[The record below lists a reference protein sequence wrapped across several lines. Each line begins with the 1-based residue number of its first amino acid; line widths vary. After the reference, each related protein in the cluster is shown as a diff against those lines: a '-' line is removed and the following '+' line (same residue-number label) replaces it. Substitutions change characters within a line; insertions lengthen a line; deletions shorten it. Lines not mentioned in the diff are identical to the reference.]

1 MALGVKQQGREA
13 AQEVREQ
20 ARRPWVERVL
30 RVGWMAKGLV
40 YVLMGW
46 VALSFTGTT
55 ASRDDKA
62 SPEGA
67 LGVVADR
74 SGGPLLLFVLGV
86 GLVLYALWRVVT
98 VFDVRGGGAKH
109 HIERVAFAFSA
120 LFYGFLAFTA
130 FRNAKS
136 GTRPDDSLTVE
147 RMSRSLLGHRWGRV
161 VMLVAAAVVLVVAV
175 VFAWRVVAK
184 KFTEGIDGLAPSF
197 GANHGWSKVLWVLG
211 AAGWLGRAVVVG
223 LIGVFLWR
231 SAVDYDPNE
240 ASGFDLALRRT
251 AQAGSGR
258 TLVTVAAVGLIL
270 YGIYCAASAPRRDVD
285 EKSA

>member
-1 MALGVKQQGREA
+1 MAIGVKQQGREA
-13 AQEVREQ
+13 AQEVRRQ

-55 ASRDDKA
+55 APRDDQA

-74 SGGPLLLFVLGV
+74 RGGPLLLFVLGV
-86 GLVLYALWRVVT
+86 GLVLYSLWRVVT

-109 HIERVAFAFSA
+109 HIERVAFSFSA

-130 FRNAKS
+130 FRNARS

-147 RMSRSLLGHRWGRV
+147 RLSRSLLGHRWGRV
-161 VMLVAAAVVLVVAV
+161 VLLVAAAVVLVVAV
-175 VFAWRVVAK
+175 GFVWRVVAK

-197 GANHGWSKVLWVLG
+197 GANHGWSKVLWALG
-211 AAGWLGRAVVVG
+211 AAGWLGRAVVVA
-223 LIGVFLWR
+223 LIGVFLWK
-231 SAVDYDPNE
+231 SAVEYDPNE

-258 TLVTVAAVGLIL
+258 TLVTLAAVGLVL